1 VKVFWYCVHLV
12 FFFLIL
18 SHPNT
23 TLYKTFISS
32 SGTSAFRIQFVFFF
46 VVVFT
51 ALLLF
56 FLLGFIDPGFL
67 KYPMEET
74 RFIRTSVSAINT
86 QIEDHLEFNAIQ
98 WCEKCNIVQVGR
110 PSIDFYLWFCSAH
123 GIPSL
128 YEQNIVADVIVV
140 LLVMESKKNN
150 VLLVYIC
157 GKSNRSTRIDHH
169 CSLIG
174 VCIGE
179 KNLSLFIGFLFFQST
194 EILWAFFLCL
204 NGVPFGSIM
213 KDQVAINIALCIG
226 SMMLGVFFVISF
238 GMLCFHCYL
247 LFTNQTTWE
256 VMKGYKISYLKDF
269 INDERTPFDQGLKM
283 NILLLCCPGREFISW
298 KLPYQEL
305 GYQSSH

>member
-1 VKVFWYCVHLV
+1 MKVFWYCVHLV

-98 WCEKCNIVQVGR
+98 WCEKCNIVQPLR
-110 PSIDFYLWFCSAH
+110 TKHCRRCDRC
-123 GIPSL
+123 
-128 YEQNIVADVIVV
+128 VAR
-140 LLVMESKKNN
+140 
-150 VLLVYIC
+150 Y
-157 GKSNRSTRIDHH
+157 DHH